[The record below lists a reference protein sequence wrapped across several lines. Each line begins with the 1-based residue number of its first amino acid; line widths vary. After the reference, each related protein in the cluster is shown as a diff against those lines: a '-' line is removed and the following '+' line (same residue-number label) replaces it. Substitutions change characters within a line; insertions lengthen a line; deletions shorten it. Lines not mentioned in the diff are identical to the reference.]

1 MPRTARSPQFTFT
14 KVFSGLLGF
23 VEGATIVRNVPV
35 VEFLLENG
43 WLTPWEG
50 GLNQRLDLLVDKPKE
65 YALRERR

>member
-1 MPRTARSPQFTFT
+1 M
-14 KVFSGLLGF
+14 
-23 VEGATIVRNVPV
+23 RNVPV